1 MISAL
6 NWPTYN
12 NYKQS
17 GEYWMEQI
25 PAHWETRKLKHLF
38 REKRHRPNLTLNC
51 GAISFGEVVEKD
63 DDLVPVA
70 TKASYQEV
78 LAGEFL
84 VNPLNLNYDLKSL
97 RIGLSEINVVVSAG
111 YIVLQA
117 MDDLDKRYFK
127 YLLHRY
133 DVACMKLLGSGVRQT
148 ISFNHIAN
156 SILVAPPIPEQRA
169 IAAFLDE
176 KCAKVDE
183 AIRIKEEQIAL
194 LRERRQIL
202 IQEAVTRGLNSVA
215 PMKDSGIDWIG
226 KIPAHWHVKRI
237 RNVSKSVSTGRTPPS
252 SAAVD
257 YFERGTIPWY
267 TPSDVLECGEFD
279 LSSKSINHSAV
290 NHGHVDLYP
299 ANSVYFIGIGGTLGK
314 ANLSNKVASCN
325 QQFNVIV
332 PSEAVFPNWILNWLN
347 SYRDVIFAM
356 TDFTTIPIINQANT
370 KSIAIAVPPRH
381 EQSAILSHL
390 SAGRDKIGVAISV
403 KAEQINAL
411 REYKTTLINAAVT
424 GKIKVA

>member
-1 MISAL
+1 MEAV
-6 NWPTYN
+6 NWSTYDS
-12 NYKQS
+12 YKDS
-17 GEYWMEQI
+17 GAEW
-25 PAHWETRKLKHLF
+25 L
-38 REKRHRPNLTLNC
+38 
-51 GAISFGEVVEKD
+51 GAIPDKWTTLRAKFIWRESSSISSDGTESLLSVSQKNGVIPREEDSRSEDLAGYRHVRKGDLVSNIMLAWMGALGVSKYEGIVSPAYSVYRLIAEADTGYLDYLYRTSSYLAEFARRSTGVVPSRWRLYTENFGEV
-63 DDLVPVA
+63 L
-70 TKASYQEV
+70 T
-78 LAGEFL
+78 
-84 VNPLNLNYDLKSL
+84 
-97 RIGLSEINVVVSAG
+97 
-111 YIVLQA
+111 
-117 MDDLDKRYFK
+117 
-127 YLLHRY
+127 LLPSSR
-133 DVACMKLLGSGVRQT
+133 
-148 ISFNHIAN
+148 
-156 SILVAPPIPEQRA
+156 EQRA
-169 IAAFLDE
+169 IARFLDE

-183 AIRIKEEQIAL
+183 AVRIKEEQIAL